1 MTNHWVDF
9 QHADVLLI
17 MGSNCAE
24 NHPISF
30 KWIMK
35 AKDKGAKIISVDPR
49 FTRTSARADFYTG
62 LRSGTDI
69 AFLGGMI
76 NYILEND
83 KIFKDYVVMYTNAS
97 FIVDDKFGFKEGM
110 FNGYDA
116 DKKKYAPGSFGFK
129 RDVTGMIDKDP
140 TLQNPRCVYQLLK
153 QHYSRY
159 NLEKVSS
166 ITGTSKE
173 DLTAVYEAYAA
184 TGTRDKAGTILYAL
198 GWTQHTVGVQ
208 NIRTMSMIQLLLG
221 NMGICGGGV
230 NALRGEPNV
239 QGSTDHAILYDSLPG
254 YMYAPRVYM
263 EDLEHYQ
270 KKLVPMAGD
279 PQSAN
284 WKQNYPKYIVSL
296 LKSWYGDAATKEN
309 QYCWNWLP
317 KLEDTQVASIM
328 HLFDLMYAGKLKGF
342 TSIGQ
347 NPCGSLP
354 NSNKIRKALSKLE
367 WMAHVNIFDNET
379 ASFWKGPGM
388 DPKKIKTEVFLFPA
402 AASMEKAGSM
412 TNSGRLAQWKY
423 VAANPPGDAIPIGDW
438 IFKLMNKLK
447 ALYKKEK
454 GAFPDPINNL
464 VWDYGDEKGNYD
476 PFKVSRAIN
485 GYFTR
490 DVTIADKA
498 YKKGDVVPG
507 FPLLQTDGSTASGNW
522 VYCGLFT
529 ADGKNLAQRRGKA
542 DPTGLGLYSEWGWAW
557 PMNRRIIYNRAS
569 VDADGKPW
577 NPAKPLL
584 EWKDGK
590 WVGDVADGAYPPLA
604 DKEKGKLP
612 FIMAADGVGQLF
624 GPGLVD
630 GPFPEHYEPLES
642 PLAKNPMSET
652 RFNPT
657 VKPLS
662 SDMDKISP
670 PADPKF
676 PIVCSTYTCTE
687 HWATGASTRWQS
699 WLTEAMPEAYVE
711 MSLEL
716 AKEVGVANGEK
727 VKVFTPRGEVKC
739 VAMVTCR
746 FKPFLVEGKL
756 IHQVGM
762 TFNYGWLFPKDCGDS
777 ANLLTPSVGDPNT
790 HTPEYKAFMVNVVK
804 A

>member
-1 MTNHWVDF
+1 MTNHRTDF
-9 QHADVLLI
+9 QNADVFLI
-17 MGSNCAE
+17 MGSNAAE

-30 KWIMK
+30 KWVMK

-69 AFLGGMI
+69 GFLGGMI

-83 KIFKDYVVMYTNAS
+83 KIFKDYVVMYTNAP
-97 FIVDDKFGFKEGM
+97 FIVDDKFSFKDGM
-110 FNGYDA
+110 FNGYDPA
-116 DKKKYAPGSFGFK
+116 KKKYEPGSFGFK
-129 RDVTGMIDKDP
+129 RDISGMIEKDE

-159 NLEKVSS
+159 TLEKVSS
-166 ITGTSKE
+166 VTGTSVD
-173 DLTAVYEAYAA
+173 DLKTVYDAYAA
-184 TGTRDKAGTILYAL
+184 TGVRDKAGTILYAL

-239 QGSTDHAILYDSLPG
+239 QGSTDHAILYDSIPG
-254 YMYAPRVYM
+254 YMYAPRVFM
-263 EDLEHYQ
+263 EDLAHYQ
-270 KKLVPMAGD
+270 KKLVPTAGD
-279 PQSAN
+279 PRSAN

-296 LKSWYGDAATKEN
+296 LKAWYGDAATKEN
-309 QYCWNWLP
+309 DFCFNWLP

-328 HLFDLMYAGKLKGF
+328 HIFDLMYAGKLKGF
-342 TSIGQ
+342 VSVGQ

-354 NSNKIRKALSKLE
+354 NSNKIRKALSKLD

-402 AASMEKAGSM
+402 AASMEKAGGM
-412 TNSGRLAQWKY
+412 TNSGRTVQWKY
-423 VAANPPGDAIPIGDW
+423 VAAQPPGDALSIGDFM
-438 IFKLMNKLK
+438 FKLMNKLK
-447 ALYKKEK
+447 AMYKKEK
-454 GAFPDPINNL
+454 GAFPDPILNL
-464 VWDYGDEKGNYD
+464 VWDYGDEKGNVD
-476 PFKVSRAIN
+476 PFKVSKAIN
-485 GYFTR
+485 GYFTK
-490 DVTIADKA
+490 DVTIADKS

-507 FPLLQTDGSTASGNW
+507 FPLLQADGSTSSGNW
-522 VYCGLFT
+522 IYCGMFT
-529 ADGKNLAQRRGKA
+529 ADGKHQGQRRGKA
-542 DPTGLGLYSEWGWAW
+542 DPTGLGLFSEWGWAW
-557 PMNRRIIYNRAS
+557 PLNRRIIYNRAS
-569 VDADGKPW
+569 VDAEGKPW
-577 NPAKPLL
+577 NPARPLL

-590 WVGDVADGAYPPLA
+590 WVGDVADGAYPPLS

-624 GPGLVD
+624 GPGLLD

-642 PLAKNPMSET
+642 PLEKNPMSAT
-652 RFNPT
+652 RFNPV
-657 VKPLS
+657 VKPLA
-662 SDMDKISP
+662 SDMDKVSP

-687 HWATGASTRWQS
+687 HWASGASTRWQS

-711 MSLEL
+711 ISHEL
-716 AKEVGVANGEK
+716 AEQIGVKNGEK

-746 FKPFLVEGKL
+746 FKPWKIEGKL
-756 IHQVGM
+756 VHQVGM
-762 TFNYGWLFPKDCGDS
+762 TFNYGWLFPKDCGDT